1 MEMEYWRYDVI
12 RCNKIFIH
20 RFSKIYLG
28 VPLKWGIGT
37 PIFKKGRLWRY
48 NQQKNTMLR
57 INGMAVS
64 QVDVL
69 QGLVFDWCF
78 VTVIVWSKGKFPGI
92 FL

>member
-1 MEMEYWRYDVI
+1 
-12 RCNKIFIH
+12 
-20 RFSKIYLG
+20 LG
-28 VPLKWGIGT
+28 VPLKWEIGT

-48 NQQKNTMLR
+48 NQQKKAMLR

-78 VTVIVWSKGKFPGI
+78 VTGIVWSKGKF
-92 FL
+92 L